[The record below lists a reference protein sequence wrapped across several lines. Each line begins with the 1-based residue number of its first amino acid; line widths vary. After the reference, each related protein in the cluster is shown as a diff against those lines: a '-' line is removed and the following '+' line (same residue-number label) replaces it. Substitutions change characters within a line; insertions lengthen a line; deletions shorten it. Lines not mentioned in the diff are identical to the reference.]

1 MNIKPFHQWKS
12 EIVKEDSKNLRN
24 ATYFRWTKE
33 KFYAKYGQYC
43 QQMRDKNKIMK
54 PKFNEKADKYLK
66 DLYESVGA
74 ITPEQKYNT
83 LFMTLGYHID
93 GTVINFSH
101 SPTWEQ
107 KQGMMEYDILERE
120 GLIDLVLA

>member
-54 PKFNEKADKYLK
+54 RK
-66 DLYESVGA
+66 S
-74 ITPEQKYNT
+74 
-83 LFMTLGYHID
+83 
-93 GTVINFSH
+93 
-101 SPTWEQ
+101 
-107 KQGMMEYDILERE
+107 R
-120 GLIDLVLA
+120 